1 MVTRASGTRTFRSD
15 TMGTELRPL
24 GVACNIGCQY
34 CYQHPQRDVEPPVK
48 RYDMEAMKAA
58 VRQEGGGFTLFG
70 GEPLLVPLDDLEELW
85 AFGLKEYVRNG
96 VQTNGTLITPEHI
109 ELFLKYKVG
118 VGLSI
123 DGPEDLN
130 DIRWAGTLGK
140 TRSLTQRTEDAIAM
154 LVQAGIPP
162 SIITT
167 LHRGNA
173 TWDKLPRMAAWFR
186 ELDAMGIR
194 SARLHLLEVENDAVR
209 VSYHL
214 SQEENVEAMLY
225 FSALE
230 DELAT
235 LRFDVFQEIE
245 QLMRATDDKVS
256 CVWNACDPYTTSAVS
271 GVEGNGQRSN
281 CGRTNKEGINFI
293 KARRV
298 NYMRYIALYH
308 TPKSMGGCQG
318 CRFFS
323 MCKGHCPGTSI
334 NGDWR
339 NRTEHCAVWMALFER
354 CEQML
359 QARGELPLSLHPAR
373 ETFEQALLDH
383 WRKDRHTSL
392 KHTLI
397 RIASQQSKSPDMR
410 SKGGLDCE

>member
-1 MVTRASGTRTFRSD
+1 
-15 TMGTELRPL
+15 
-24 GVACNIGCQY
+24 
-34 CYQHPQRDVEPPVK
+34 
-48 RYDMEAMKAA
+48 
-58 VRQEGGGFTLFG
+58 
-70 GEPLLVPLDDLEELW
+70 
-85 AFGLKEYVRNG
+85 
-96 VQTNGTLITPEHI
+96 
-109 ELFLKYKVG
+109 
-118 VGLSI
+118 
-123 DGPEDLN
+123 
-130 DIRWAGTLGK
+130 
-140 TRSLTQRTEDAIAM
+140 
-154 LVQAGIPP
+154 
-162 SIITT
+162 
-167 LHRGNA
+167 
-173 TWDKLPRMAAWFR
+173 
-186 ELDAMGIR
+186 
-194 SARLHLLEVENDAVR
+194 
-209 VSYHL
+209 
-214 SQEENVEAMLY
+214 
-225 FSALE
+225 
-230 DELAT
+230 

-293 KARRV
+293 KARRA

-339 NRTEHCAVWMALFER
+339 NRTEHCAIWMALFER

-383 WRKDRHTSL
+383 WRRGRRTSL

-410 SKGGLDCE
+410 SKGTGL